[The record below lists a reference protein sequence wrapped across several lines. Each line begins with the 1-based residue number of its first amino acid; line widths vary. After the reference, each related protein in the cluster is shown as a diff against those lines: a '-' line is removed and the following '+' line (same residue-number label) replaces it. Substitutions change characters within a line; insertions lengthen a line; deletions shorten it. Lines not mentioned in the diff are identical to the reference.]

1 MLKSVIKQDM
11 EEIWAVCSVR
21 RKATSGV
28 LIEPGTPE
36 LLPEVVEKGEAV
48 PPEDEDDIP
57 LLREVSSSPNSPP
70 SAIGSVDNSIRVER
84 MKRMSYLYTVSMHNE
99 LHLVTYQSVRTAV
112 ISPSGDK
119 MKGCQCFRQVRC
131 QLESF

>member
-1 MLKSVIKQDM
+1 M
-11 EEIWAVCSVR
+11 EEIWAVCRVR

-48 PPEDEDDIP
+48 PPEDEDEDDIS

-70 SAIGSVDNSIRVER
+70 SAIGSVGNSIRVER

-99 LHLVTYQSVRTAV
+99 LQLVTYRSVRIGV
-112 ISPSGDK
+112 ISPSGEK